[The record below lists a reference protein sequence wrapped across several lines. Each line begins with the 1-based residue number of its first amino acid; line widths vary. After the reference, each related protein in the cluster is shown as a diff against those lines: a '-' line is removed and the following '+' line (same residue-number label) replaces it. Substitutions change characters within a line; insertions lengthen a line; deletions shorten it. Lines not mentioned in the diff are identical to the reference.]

1 MCMDVVSELSY
12 HEYVEAIQRDLTK
25 THSGDHRNDGTLRIY
40 PVHMIW
46 NETGRTVR
54 HHPYRLLCL
63 YRADGGFLWQQP
75 LHDDDHDRSPQWEA
89 NSHLAQRRPQ
99 TPKATNANE
108 NTKTTN
114 RPTNSRSAEAAA
126 CDQYR
131 PKQRQTVA
139 DHTKAIQQLISAGD
153 NCRSSSCGVHDNHSR
168 SDYDQSCNR

>member
-1 MCMDVVSELSY
+1 MCMGVVSELSY

-75 LHDDDHDRSPQWEA
+75 LHDDDQHRLPQWGA
-89 NSHLAQRRPQ
+89 NSHLVQQRPHI
-99 TPKATNANE
+99 P
-108 NTKTTN
+108 KTTTAHEKTKVIE
-114 RPTNSRSAEAAA
+114 RSTNSRNAESAV
-126 CDQYR
+126 CDHYR
-131 PKQRQTVA
+131 PPLRQTVA

-153 NCRSSSCGVHDNHSR
+153 NCRSFSCQR
-168 SDYDQSCNR
+168 

>member
-1 MCMDVVSELSY
+1 MCMGVVSELSY

-75 LHDDDHDRSPQWEA
+75 LHDDDQDRLPQWGV
-89 NSHLAQRRPQ
+89 NSHLVQQRPHIR
-99 TPKATNANE
+99 
-108 NTKTTN
+108 KTTN
-114 RPTNSRSAEAAA
+114 AYANTKVIERSTNSRNAETKV
-126 CDQYR
+126 CDHYR
-131 PKQRQTVA
+131 PPLRQTVA
-139 DHTKAIQQLISAGD
+139 KHTKAIQLVTTADHSAASGK
-153 NCRSSSCGVHDNHSR
+153 HDNH
-168 SDYDQSCNR
+168 